1 MCYLLTCESCDD
13 QYFSETKRQLNHRI
27 NGHTSDIRLKK
38 KSLPTVKHFEKC
50 SPTNF
55 NVTAIE
61 KCRRRDSY
69 IGKAREP
76 FYCKLMQPKI
86 NAEM

>member
-1 MCYLLTCESCDD
+1 MINMLVKK
-13 QYFSETKRQLNHRI
+13 KRQLNHRI
-27 NGHTSDIRLKK
+27 NGHNSDIRLKK
-38 KSLPTVKHFEKC
+38 KSIPIVKYFEKC

-61 KCRRRDSY
+61 KCRSRDNC
-69 IGKAREP
+69 IHKARES
-76 FYCKLMQPKI
+76 FYCKLLQSKI